1 MKAKQENNVPLKMQY
16 LIIAWFLVAFAL
28 LPILVLF
35 QTIQDIHLLRPSYED
50 YTYKTYTF
58 VSLRELDDSDGG
70 GSQYIIT
77 VKEEEKKLHINNLMD
92 SHRLHQNLNTLHDG
106 TTFYCYVAED
116 GARLE
121 VVEIGLHAD
130 ARFDPFYTL
139 DEYKQEMTVSV
150 CFTII
155 MCSVFL
161 ILSGIFAVRYF
172 RKAHTC
178 SIETNTENKL

>member
-1 MKAKQENNVPLKMQY
+1 MNQNHKNEIPPKVQY
-16 LIIAWFLVAFAL
+16 LIIAWFLVASAL

-35 QTIQDIHLLRPSYED
+35 QTIQDIHLLRPSYEN

-58 VSLRELDDSDGG
+58 VSLRELEDSDGG

-92 SHRLHQNLNTLHDG
+92 SHRLHQNLNTLNDG

-121 VVEIGLHAD
+121 VVEIGLHA
-130 ARFDPFYTL
+130 FDPFYTL

-150 CFTII
+150 CFA
-155 MCSVFL
+155 L
-161 ILSGIFAVRYF
+161 ILCSGFLTLSVIFAIRYF
-172 RKAHTC
+172 WKAHTC
-178 SIETNTENKL
+178 SIETNTGNKL

>member
-1 MKAKQENNVPLKMQY
+1 MKAKQENPVPLKIQY
-16 LIIAWFLVAFAL
+16 LITAWFLVAFAL

-35 QTIQDIHLLRPSYED
+35 QSIRDIHLLRPSYED

-58 VSLRELDDSDGG
+58 ASLRELDDSDGG

-92 SHRLHQNLNTLHDG
+92 SYTLYQNLNTLNEG

-116 GARLE
+116 RARLE
-121 VVEIGLHAD
+121 VVEIGLHSD
-130 ARFDPFYTL
+130 DRFDPFYTL

-150 CFTII
+150 CFA
-155 MCSVFL
+155 L
-161 ILSGIFAVRYF
+161 ILCSGFLTLSVIFAIRYF

-178 SIETNTENKL
+178 SIETNTDNKP

>member
-1 MKAKQENNVPLKMQY
+1 MKAKQKNVPLKMQY
-16 LIIAWFLVAFAL
+16 LINAWFLLAFAL
-28 LPILVLF
+28 LPIIVLF
-35 QTIQDIHLLRPSYED
+35 QSIQDIHLLRPSYED

-77 VKEEEKKLHINNLMD
+77 VKEEEKKLRINNLMD
-92 SHRLHQNLNTLHDG
+92 SHTLYQGLNTLNDG

-121 VVEIGLHAD
+121 VVEIGLHSD
-130 ARFDPFYTL
+130 AGFDPFYTL
-139 DEYKQEMTVSV
+139 DEYKKEMTVSV
-150 CFTII
+150 CFALIL
-155 MCSVFL
+155 CSVFL
-161 ILSGIFAVRYF
+161 TLAVIFAIRYF

-178 SIETNTENKL
+178 SIEANTYNKP